1 MAVRQKISPNLNVV
15 AIRGWCLKY
24 IDDSVN
30 APSRKPTAQAAF
42 NTEKANGNV
51 RTNDL
56 PVGVWV
62 PIWFSLTK
70 GVYAGLGHVAW
81 AYNYGDRVEI
91 RDSET
96 RPGARS
102 PYTSINQVLAWFGN
116 YAPVYLGWSLTVD
129 GVQVA
134 EEYTP
139 APTPGTDLKTVKG
152 TAKIIVD
159 KLNVRNAPSTDAA
172 IAAQYERGQTFNYD
186 GFIVANGFV
195 WLSYMSFSGVRRYVA
210 EGPDDGNSSNVFVT
224 GGIS

>member
-1 MAVRQKISPNLNVV
+1 MTVRQKTTPNLNIV
-15 AIRGWCLKY
+15 AQRGWCLKY

-70 GVYAGLGHVAW
+70 GTYAGLGHVAW
-81 AYNYGDRVEI
+81 AYNYGDRLEI

-96 RPGARS
+96 RPGARA

-116 YAPVYLGWSLTVD
+116 YAPQYLGWSLTVD
-129 GVQVA
+129 GIQVA
-134 EEYTP
+134 EEFTP
-139 APTPGTDLKTVKG
+139 PAASTGQTKPAKG
-152 TAKIIVD
+152 TARVIVD
-159 KLNVRNAPSTDAA
+159 VLNVRNEPNRNAA
-172 IAAQYERGQTFNYD
+172 ISSQYGRGQTFNYD
-186 GFIVANGFV
+186 SFIVSDGFV
-195 WLSYMSFSGVRRYVA
+195 WLSYVSFSGVRRYVA
-210 EGPDDGNSSNVFVT
+210 EGPDDGNSSNVYVT
-224 GGIS
+224 GGVS

>member
-1 MAVRQKISPNLNVV
+1 MAVRQITTPNLNVI

-30 APSRKPTAQAAF
+30 APTRKPTATAAY

-51 RTNDL
+51 RTSDL

-62 PIWFSLTK
+62 PIWFGLTK
-70 GVYAGLGHVAW
+70 GPYAGLGHVAW
-81 AYNYGDRVEI
+81 AYNYGDRLEI

-96 RPGARS
+96 RPGARA

-116 YAPVYLGWSLTVD
+116 YAPIYLGWSLTVD
-129 GVQVA
+129 GARVA

-139 APTPGTDLKTVKG
+139 PPTDAGVMKPTKG
-152 TAKIIVD
+152 TARVVVD
-159 KLNVRNAPSTDAA
+159 KLNVRNEPSTTAA
-172 IAAQYERGQTFNYD
+172 ISAQYERGQTFNYD

-195 WLSYMSFSGVRRYVA
+195 WLSYVSFSGVRRYVA
-210 EGPDDGNSSNVFVT
+210 EGPNDGNSANVYVA
-224 GGIS
+224 GGVA